1 MTDDARL
8 HVSADTRDAVNARKR
23 GDDTQD
29 DVVQRLLDDGN
40 GESGGYGVIRPSAEP
55 DATSEASVSIQP
67 ELDEDAVDEMVER
80 LEARLSDVDA
90 GGVDA
95 EAIAAEIID
104 QMPALTYDDAVAANR
119 KALREELPDGVFK
132 R

>member
-8 HVSADTRDAVNARKR
+8 HVSAETRDAVNARKR

-29 DVVQRLLDDGN
+29 DVVQRLLSDAPDG
-40 GESGGYGVIRPSAEP
+40 
-55 DATSEASVSIQP
+55 TSEASVSIQP
-67 ELDEDAVDEMVER
+67 ELDADAVDEMVER